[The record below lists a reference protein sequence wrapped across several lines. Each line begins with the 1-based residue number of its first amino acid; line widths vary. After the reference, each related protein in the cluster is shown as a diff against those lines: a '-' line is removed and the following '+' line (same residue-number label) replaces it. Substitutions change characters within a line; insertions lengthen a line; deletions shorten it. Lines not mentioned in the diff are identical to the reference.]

1 MKTPIDIERLLQW
14 ALREELPKGSAVAA
28 SAWDLITQY
37 GMLGTRVQTSGQGSP
52 DGLGFVDGA
61 PHDDALIVAA
71 AVRALP
77 TEARFEDRDHAAKLF
92 GEFAPIA
99 SEAIVALSVAIFNP
113 RAIVISCAALS
124 RRPPWNFETPTPR
137 QMFVD
142 FRDPQGDLRT
152 RPLVHGLDVSG
163 AEVAISPNRGRAVVR
178 DGLYDYARAPRSP
191 LAWGDPDLISI
202 GDARAEYFAWHAALG
217 GLVNDLAGRLEQ
229 YEPIASAA
237 RPMPWLTGQAPDPR
251 VLRDGRSAGAALP
264 LAPKRKAPGRPIESA
279 IESDMRAGRARAA
292 ADRRRAKMASCA
304 DETRQSA

>member
-52 DGLGFVDGA
+52 DGLGFVDGS

-77 TEARFEDRDHAAKLF
+77 TEARFEDRDHVAKLF

-99 SEAIVALSVAIFNP
+99 GDAISALSVAIFNP
-113 RAIVISCAALS
+113 RAMVISCAALS
-124 RRPPWNFETPTPR
+124 RRPSWEFEHPAAYPVKTVYHDAGGAVR
-137 QMFVD
+137 ERVV
-142 FRDPQGDLRT
+142 
-152 RPLVHGLDVSG
+152 VHGDVAG
-163 AEVAISPNRGRAVVR
+163 AVVELKPMALRGRAAMK
-178 DGLYDYARAPRSP
+178 GLYDIEAMPRCP
-191 LAWGDPDLISI
+191 IAWRDPDLIKI
-202 GDARAEYFAWHAALG
+202 GECRAEYFAWHAALG
-217 GLVNDLAGRLEQ
+217 DLVSQFAGKLEQ
-229 YEPIASAA
+229 YEATPSPAQS
-237 RPMPWLTGQAPDPR
+237 MPWLTGQTPDRR
-251 VLRDGRSAGAALP
+251 VLRDGRAFSAALP

-279 IESDMRAGRARAA
+279 IEAKMRAGRARVA
-292 ADRRRAKMASCA
+292 ADRRRAEMASCA